1 MLKNNIDLKGK
12 VALVTGGGGG
22 IGGAACQEF
31 AQAGAKVAVV
41 DVSAEAGNA
50 TVTKIREMGGEARF
64 FMADVSQTVDV
75 QSYVASTV
83 EAFARIDAFFN
94 NAGVEGRLAP
104 LAEYPEEV
112 WEHVISINLKGTFLG
127 LRYVLPV
134 MLQQKSGSIINT
146 SSVAG
151 TVGAPGLAAYSASKH
166 AIIGLTRTAAGEVG
180 RQGIRVNAIC
190 PGPIDTRM
198 IHSLE
203 AMINPG
209 NPDAVTA
216 SNTARNPMGRYGRPD
231 EVARMVVFLASDAA
245 SYLNGGVYLID
256 GGRTAI

>member
-1 MLKNNIDLKGK
+1 MLKNDIDLRGK

-22 IGGAACQEF
+22 IGGAACLEF

-41 DVSAEAGNA
+41 DVSPEDGNA
-50 TVTKIREMGGEARF
+50 AVGKIQAMGGVARF
-64 FMADVSQTVDV
+64 FQADVSQAVNV
-75 QSYVASTV
+75 QSYVAATLD
-83 EAFARIDAFFN
+83 AFGRIDAFFN
-94 NAGVEGRLAP
+94 NAGIEGRLSP
-104 LAEYPEEV
+104 VAEYSEEV
-112 WEHVISINLKGTFLG
+112 WDQVISVNLKGAFLG

-180 RQGIRVNAIC
+180 RQGVRVNAIC

-203 AMINPG
+203 AMINPD
-209 NPDAVTA
+209 NPGAVAA
-216 SNTARNPMGRYGRPD
+216 SNTARNPM
-231 EVARMVVFLASDAA
+231 
-245 SYLNGGVYLID
+245 
-256 GGRTAI
+256 